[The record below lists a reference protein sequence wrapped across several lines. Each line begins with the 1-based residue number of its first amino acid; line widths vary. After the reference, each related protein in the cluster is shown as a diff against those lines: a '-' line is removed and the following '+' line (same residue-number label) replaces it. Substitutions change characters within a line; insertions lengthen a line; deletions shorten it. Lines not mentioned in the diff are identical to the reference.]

1 MRFVARSAALP
12 LTALLALG
20 VVGVVPAAAAYDG
33 SGDSTD
39 VSTVEVPL
47 AGVDADALAGLQAQ
61 AQAVSSLA
69 SQALAGATVDAA
81 ARGLLADPEVSAAP
95 AVLTRE
101 LEVAPFTLAAVT
113 WDLAG
118 VVPGSVVVDV
128 RLREQGT
135 WSTWQRLDSSE
146 TTDPGTAGPVTID
159 GTEPL
164 LTGGADAVQVRVD
177 TDAGTAPA
185 ELRLVLVDGGDAPV
199 QGAAQVDDSAA
210 AATSSPQTAAA
221 AGGVPAPAIV
231 SRAQWGADE
240 SLRKGSASLSEAVRA
255 VTVHHTAGTNN
266 YSAVDAAAQ
275 VRSVYTYHTRSLGWS
290 DIGYNFLVDRYG
302 TVYEGRKGSIVDAVT
317 GAHAGGFN
325 SGTMGVSAMGNYE
338 TAAAPTAVV
347 QAIGK
352 VAGWKLAQYGAD
364 PTGRVTLTSAGGGTA
379 RYREGEQVT
388 LPRVFAHREVGYTAC
403 PGVNLF
409 SQMGAIRSIAAQ
421 TAAPD
426 PVYGPGAVPVVADID
441 GNGRDELGWFRDG
454 RWAFRTYGGSVIRF
468 GFGSRGDVPVVG
480 DWDRDG
486 KDEPGVY
493 RNGRWFMR
501 YSPTTGTADGTFAF
515 GATGDVPVVGRWA
528 GQNRDGIGVVRGGN
542 LWMIRNT
549 PSSGAAQHRFTFGLP
564 SGRPVLGSW
573 LDDGV
578 SRPGVV
584 MGNSFYLATS
594 IQRPTPAWVIPF
606 GKVGDRALVA
616 DWNGDGVQT
625 PTVVHGDTFFVL
637 GSLITKVPHVVQFQG

>member
-1 MRFVARSAALP
+1 MLLAARSAALP
-12 LTALLALG
+12 LAALLALG

-33 SGDSTD
+33 SGDST
-39 VSTVEVPL
+39 VEVPL

-61 AQAVSSLA
+61 AQAESSLT
-69 SQALAGATVDAA
+69 SQALAGATADSA
-81 ARGLLADPEVSAAP
+81 ARGLLADPEVNAAP
-95 AVLTRE
+95 AVLTQE

-146 TTDPGTAGPVTID
+146 TTDPGAAGPVTTD

-210 AATSSPQTAAA
+210 AATSSPQTTAA

-255 VTVHHTAGTNN
+255 MTVHHTAGTNN
-266 YSAVDAAAQ
+266 YCAANAAAQ

-347 QAIGK
+347 RAIGK

-364 PTGRVTLTSAGGGTA
+364 PAGRVTLTSAGGGTA

-409 SQMGAIRSIAAQ
+409 SQMGAIRSIATQ

-468 GFGSRGDVPVVG
+468 GFGSRGDGPIVG

-486 KDEPGVY
+486 KDEPGVF
-493 RNGRWFMR
+493 RRGTWLLRDSATSGTAERSFSFGASGDTPVAGRW
-501 YSPTTGTADGTFAF
+501 G
-515 GATGDVPVVGRWA
+515 
-528 GQNRDGIGVVRGGN
+528 GQSRDGIGYVRGRM
-542 LWMIRNT
+542 WYIRHSPSAGAPDHTFAYGT
-549 PSSGAAQHRFTFGLP
+549 PT
-564 SGRPVLGSW
+564 GRPVLGTW
-573 LDDGV
+573 LPDGV
-578 SRPGVV
+578 ARPGVV
-584 MGNSFYLATS
+584 LGNTSHLATS
-594 IQRPTPAWVIPF
+594 ILRPTAVWMIPF
-606 GKVGDRALVA
+606 GRATDQVVVA
-616 DWNGDGVQT
+616 DWEGDGVQT
-625 PTVVHGDTFFVL
+625 PTVVRGDTFYVRGSFRL
-637 GSLITKVPHVVQFQG
+637 GSGAHVIRFAG